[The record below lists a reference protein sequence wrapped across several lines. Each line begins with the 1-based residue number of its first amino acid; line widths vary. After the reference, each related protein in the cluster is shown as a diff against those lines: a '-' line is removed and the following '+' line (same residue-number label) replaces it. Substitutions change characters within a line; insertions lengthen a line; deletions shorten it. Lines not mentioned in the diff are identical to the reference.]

1 MKAKLGEFW
10 YYSLLIFV
18 AHRFADFINMF
29 VGLWLVPKYI
39 DFSELGAVLPLAS
52 FATVFA
58 LPIYVFALTFMKEV
72 NTLATEREFGKMK
85 TLMSGV
91 FFSSLLFLAFA
102 ILLSRLLMPFFL
114 EKIRIAEGSLGIVIF
129 ASAFLGCVA
138 PIFTNALQALKKFS
152 ELAILQIVTTPL
164 RLITM
169 LVAMPFRPLSGYF
182 VGQSAI
188 PGSQILG
195 ALFFLRKEL
204 SVKAEKYWEVKTV
217 RRLALIFLGMLAYQL
232 PTMIVSLI
240 DSTVL
245 REHLSELDSAAYYLV
260 TRFSD
265 ISNYITIS
273 LITVLFPM
281 TAEAAERGE
290 TTRPLV
296 MKALIAQVAF
306 SMLLALFFAFFGHLP
321 FKFIPNGEMY
331 LGYAKFIP
339 LLIGVNLMSS
349 VQLLYTNTEASAN
362 RWSFLRWWLPI
373 HFILPG
379 VLLLAAKLNLVDSF
393 LSFVIYLALAQG
405 VRFCFSAWKLF
416 KA

>member
-1 MKAKLGEFW
+1 MKKKLGEFW

-18 AHRFADFINMF
+18 AQRFADFINMF
-29 VGLWLVPKYI
+29 VGIWLVPKYI

-72 NTLATEREFGKMK
+72 NTLATAREFGKMK

-91 FFSSLLFLAFA
+91 FFSSLIFLSLA
-102 ILLSRLLMPFFL
+102 IILSRLLIPGFL

-152 ELAILQIVTTPL
+152 ELAILQVVTTPL

-204 SVKAEKYWEVKTV
+204 SVKAEKYWELKTA
-217 RRLALIFLGMLAYQL
+217 RRLTLIFFGMFAYQL
-232 PTMIVSLI
+232 PTMLASLI

-290 TTRPLV
+290 KTRPLV

-306 SMLLALFFAFFGHLP
+306 SALLALIFLFFGESAFL
-321 FKFIPNGEMY
+321 FIPNGELY
-331 LGYAKFIP
+331 SSYAKYIP
-339 LLIGVNLMSS
+339 LLIGVNLMCSI
-349 VQLLYTNTEASAN
+349 QLLYTNTEASAN
-362 RWSFLRWWLPI
+362 RWSFLKWWLPI
-373 HFILPG
+373 HFAQPCL
-379 VLLLAAKLNLVDSF
+379 LLLAAKFNLVDSF
-393 LSFVIYLALAQG
+393 LTFILYLALAQG
-405 VRFCFSAWKLF
+405 VKFGFSAWKLF

>member
-1 MKAKLGEFW
+1 MKEKLGDFW

-18 AHRFADFINMF
+18 AHRFADLINMF

-58 LPIYVFALTFMKEV
+58 LPAYVFALTFMKEV

-85 TLMSGV
+85 TLMRGV
-91 FFSSLLFLAFA
+91 FFFSLLFLVFA
-102 ILLSRLLMPFFL
+102 IILSRLLMPFFL
-114 EKIRIAEGSLGIVIF
+114 EKIRIAEGALGIVIF

-152 ELAILQIVTTPL
+152 ELAILQVITTPL
-164 RLITM
+164 RLVTM

-182 VGQSAI
+182 VGQSAM

-204 SVKAEKYWEVKTV
+204 SVKAEKYWEMTTL
-217 RRLALIFLGMLAYQL
+217 RHLSLIFLGMLAYQL
-232 PTMIVSLI
+232 PTMIVSLF
-240 DSTVL
+240 DSTIL

-265 ISNYITIS
+265 ISNYITFS
-273 LITVLFPM
+273 LIIVLFPM
-281 TAEAAERGE
+281 TSEASERGE
-290 TTRPLV
+290 STRPLV
-296 MKALIAQVAF
+296 VKALIAQVTF
-306 SMLLALFFAFFGHLP
+306 SSLLAIFFIFFGNLP
-321 FKFIPNGEMY
+321 FKLVPNGELY
-331 LGYAKFIP
+331 LDYAKYIP
-339 LLIGVNLMSS
+339 ILIGINVMSS
-349 VQLLYTNTEASAN
+349 IQLLYTNTEASAG
-362 RWSFLRWWLPI
+362 RWGFLMWWLPI
-373 HFILPG
+373 HLVLPG
-379 VLLLAAKLNLVDSF
+379 LLLLATKLNLIDSF
-393 LSFVIYLALAQG
+393 LNFIIYLALAQG
-405 VRFCFSAWKLF
+405 VKFCFSAWKLF

>member
-1 MKAKLGEFW
+1 
-10 YYSLLIFV
+10 
-18 AHRFADFINMF
+18 MF

-39 DFSELGAVLPLAS
+39 DFSELGAVLPLSS

-72 NTLATEREFGKMK
+72 NTLATDRAFGKLK

-91 FFSSLLFLAFA
+91 FFSSVTFLIIAVF
-102 ILLSRLLMPFFL
+102 LSKLLMPFFL
-114 EKIRIAEGSLGIVIF
+114 EKIRIAEGSLCIVIF

-138 PIFTNALQALKKFS
+138 PIFTNALQALKKFPA
-152 ELAILQIVTTPL
+152 LAILQITTSPL

-204 SVKAEKYWEVKTV
+204 SVKAEKYWERKTV
-217 RRLALIFLGMLAYQL
+217 KRLALIFLGMLAYQL
-232 PTMIVSLI
+232 PTMIVSLF
-240 DSTVL
+240 DSTIL

-265 ISNYITIS
+265 ISNYITLS

-290 TTRPLV
+290 KTRPLV
-296 MKALIAQVAF
+296 MKALVAQVAF
-306 SMLLALFFAFFGHLP
+306 SLLLALAFLFFGKLP
-321 FKFIPNGEMY
+321 FKFIPNGELY
-331 LGYAKFIP
+331 SGYALYIP
-339 LLIGVNLMSS
+339 LLIGVNLMCSI
-349 VQLLYTNTEASAN
+349 QLLYTNTEASAN
-362 RWSFLRWWLPI
+362 RWSFLKWWLPI
-373 HFILPG
+373 HILQPG
-379 VLLLAAKLNLVDSF
+379 LLLLAAKVNLVDSF
-393 LSFVIYLALAQG
+393 LTFVIYLALAQG
-405 VRFCFSAWKLF
+405 VKFCFSLWKLF
-416 KA
+416 KT